1 MALAITR
8 MAPAGYD
15 WKSDCQ
21 ASRSRNVRVF
31 KRHLEKR
38 VNRYV
43 QKGECDEPV
52 EGKLKH
58 FTKQYEKMHWVAA
71 VTPQDYVDRLT
82 NNFPVLVLEARKGL
96 HVPRKAPLARVTCKD
111 CGGSGLCEHGRL
123 RNTCKDCGGGS
134 ICEHGRRRST
144 CKDFIMR
151 SQSGEPVSGEQYN

>member
-96 HVPRKAPLARVTCKD
+96 HVPRKAPLARVK
-111 CGGSGLCEHGRL
+111 
-123 RNTCKDCGGGS
+123 
-134 ICEHGRRRST
+134 
-144 CKDFIMR
+144 M
-151 SQSGEPVSGEQYN
+151 QQPVSGPLPLTPFRPLPAPSPPLPTLARLCRLPSRAPPG